1 MKQGALKTA
10 PCLFYNRHRK
20 GERNTPQ
27 TFKEMKL
34 AALALVGLLATPA
47 HANLQEAHQN
57 QQTIQ
62 NERDARRAELCEN
75 HLRQAEFIQPQN
87 KRLPL
92 QSWTTYYRVSRG
104 DLYRINWYGYEN
116 NGPLRP
122 KPCAVTRIVMNQD
135 IAPDTL
141 PGYDFGGKERYVV
154 EGNEVIRY
162 SNVVGLSWNPQN
174 PNPRV
179 KREVLGVRR

>member
-1 MKQGALKTA
+1 MID
-10 PCLFYNRHRK
+10 
-20 GERNTPQ
+20 
-27 TFKEMKL
+27 KEMKL
-34 AALALVGLLATPA
+34 AVLALVGLLAAPA
-47 HANLQEAHQN
+47 HANLQQTHQE

-62 NERDARRAELCEN
+62 DARDERRADLCEN
-75 HLRQAEFIQPQN
+75 HLRQAEFIQPQSQ
-87 KRLPL
+87 RLPF
-92 QSWTTYYRVSRG
+92 QFWTTYYRVSRG
-104 DLYRINWYGYEN
+104 SLYRIHWYGYEN

-154 EGNEVIRY
+154 EGNEVVRY
-162 SNVVGLSWNPQN
+162 SNVSHLSFNPEN

-179 KREVLGVRR
+179 DRKVIGVRR